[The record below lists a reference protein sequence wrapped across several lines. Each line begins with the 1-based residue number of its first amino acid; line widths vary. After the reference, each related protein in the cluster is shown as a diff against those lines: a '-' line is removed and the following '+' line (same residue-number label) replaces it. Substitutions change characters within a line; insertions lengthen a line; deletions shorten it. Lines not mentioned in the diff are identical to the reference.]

1 MYSGFWG
8 IYDRSILPSRIVLC
22 VTRYYV
28 ERFYIKIRLDKEL
41 SSQNSLLSFKAMLA
55 WAVLSATATV
65 WAVEPAWAEREAGA
79 MLVAQAGGDQAA
91 SDDSSSGQEGRG
103 NIKEVN
109 DCLVAGNRLIDRGQ
123 YAEARKQ
130 FAEALKLAPNCAGAY
145 NGIGATYLR
154 QNDFKRAESELMK
167 GLSLDALNVH
177 ILNNL
182 GSATY
187 HQNKFDQCV
196 LYYKQALQLA
206 RSDDAK
212 VEPMVNLANALA
224 DQGHN
229 DEAIDYFNQALR
241 IRPDFAMAYNCL
253 ARMYYNTRKYEL
265 AAENARRAVKFKPE
279 YAMAYYHL
287 GLAEAALKNNGE
299 AVKALEMSL
308 KYEKD
313 PGYASDTRRFLDHV
327 KAAGAGATTVVDADA
342 SDIPGIE
349 KLIKARA
356 WKPAEAA
363 IHNLLESNGDDP
375 VLYNNLGYVVAH
387 QRASTPHANFER
399 AVLYYKQAIK
409 LKKGPFPSA
418 HYNLGQ
424 TYRLL
429 GDDKNAEAEFRRA
442 IEDAKTTRTSIAV
455 AHNALAMLLKKKN
468 KLADA
473 DNEYKSAIAQA
484 GLELPVIHYNRAL
497 LLEKMEKTREA
508 VREYELYLKVAP
520 HGLNVETARVRLR
533 RLGIEPKG

>member
-1 MYSGFWG
+1 M
-8 IYDRSILPSRIVLC
+8 V
-22 VTRYYV
+22 
-28 ERFYIKIRLDKEL
+28 
-41 SSQNSLLSFKAMLA
+41 
-55 WAVLSATATV
+55 AVSAIAVSTAFCTFPPV
-65 WAVEPAWAEREAGA
+65 AAQQTWI
-79 MLVAQAGGDQAA
+79 AQAPDQQAA
-91 SDDSSSGQEGRG
+91 SNDDNNQQEDRG

-109 DCLVAGNRLIDRGQ
+109 DCLINGNRLIDKGQ

-130 FAEALKLAPNCAGAY
+130 FGEALKLAPTCAGAY

-154 QNDFKRAESELMK
+154 QNDFKRAEVELDK
-167 GLSLDALNVH
+167 GLNLEPLNVH

-187 HQNKFDQCV
+187 HQEKFDQCI

-206 RSDDAK
+206 KTDDAK

-224 DQGHN
+224 DQRHN

-253 ARMYYNTRKYEL
+253 ARMYYNTKKYEL

-287 GLAEAALKNNGE
+287 GLAEAALNNKGE
-299 AVKALEMSL
+299 AEKALEMSL
-308 KYEKD
+308 KFEKD
-313 PGYASDTRRFLDHV
+313 PSYAADTRRFLDHV
-327 KAAGAGATTVVDADA
+327 RSAGSTGLPSANDVNDIAGV
-342 SDIPGIE
+342 E

-356 WKPAEAA
+356 WKPAESA
-363 IHNLLESNGDDP
+363 IHSLLENTPEDP

-387 QRASTPHANFER
+387 QRGSTPHGNYER

-424 TYRLL
+424 AYRLL
-429 GDDKNAEAEFRRA
+429 DDDKNAESEFRLA
-442 IEDAKTTRTSIAV
+442 IEDSKATRTSLAV

-497 LLEKMEKTREA
+497 LLEKMERTRDA

-520 HGLNVETARVRLR
+520 HGLNVETARGRLR

>member
-1 MYSGFWG
+1 MSLIAAFTTCMP
-8 IYDRSILPSRIVLC
+8 RS
-22 VTRYYV
+22 T
-28 ERFYIKIRLDKEL
+28 
-41 SSQNSLLSFKAMLA
+41 
-55 WAVLSATATV
+55 
-65 WAVEPAWAEREAGA
+65 
-79 MLVAQAGGDQAA
+79 AQAQQVLISQAPEQPSGA
-91 SDDSSSGQEGRG
+91 DDDNAQQEDRG

-109 DCLVAGNRLIDRGQ
+109 DCLIAGNRLIDKGQ
-123 YAEARKQ
+123 YVEARKH
-130 FAEALKLAPNCAGAY
+130 FNEALKLAPNCAGAY

-154 QNDFKRAESELMK
+154 QNDFKRAEAELTK
-167 GLSLDALNVH
+167 GLTIDPLNVH

-187 HQNKFDQCV
+187 HQEKFDQCI

-206 RSDDAK
+206 KSDDAK

-224 DQGHN
+224 DQRHN

-253 ARMYYNTRKYEL
+253 ARMYYNTKKYEL

-287 GLAEAALKNNGE
+287 GLAEAALNNKGE
-299 AVKALEMSL
+299 AEKALELSIR
-308 KYEKD
+308 YEKD
-313 PGYASDTRRFLDHV
+313 PAYAADTKRFLDHLRSS
-327 KAAGAGATTVVDADA
+327 GSTGLPA
-342 SDIPGIE
+342 SDANDVASIE

-356 WKPAEAA
+356 WKPAETA
-363 IHNLLESNGDDP
+363 IHNLLESNGEDP

-387 QRASTPHANFER
+387 QRGATLHTNYER

-429 GDDKNAEAEFRRA
+429 DDDKNAEIEFRQA
-442 IEDAKTTRTSIAV
+442 IEDAKATRTPLPV
-455 AHNALAMLLKKKN
+455 AHNALAMLLKKRN

-473 DNEYKSAIAQA
+473 DREYKSAIAQA

-508 VREYELYLKVAP
+508 VGEYQLYLKVAP
-520 HGLNVETARVRLR
+520 HGLNVDTARGRLR
-533 RLGIEPKG
+533 RLGIEPQG

>member
-1 MYSGFWG
+1 M
-8 IYDRSILPSRIVLC
+8 V
-22 VTRYYV
+22 
-28 ERFYIKIRLDKEL
+28 
-41 SSQNSLLSFKAMLA
+41 A
-55 WAVLSATATV
+55 LSAIAVSTAFCAFPPV
-65 WAVEPAWAEREAGA
+65 AAQPNLAG
-79 MLVAQAGGDQAA
+79 QATEQQG
-91 SDDSSSGQEGRG
+91 SPEQEDRG

-109 DCLVAGNRLIDRGQ
+109 DCLVNGNRLIDKGQ
-123 YAEARKQ
+123 YADARKQ
-130 FAEALKLAPNCAGAY
+130 FEEALKLAPDCAGAY

-154 QNDFKRAESELMK
+154 QNNFKRAEVELNK
-167 GLSLDALNVH
+167 GFSIEPFNVH

-187 HQNKFDQCV
+187 HQEKFDECIR
-196 LYYKQALQLA
+196 YYKQALQLA
-206 RSDDAK
+206 KTDDAK
-212 VEPMVNLANALA
+212 IEPMVNLANALA
-224 DQGHN
+224 DQRHN

-253 ARMYYNTRKYEL
+253 ARMYYNTKKYEL
-265 AAENARRAVKFKPE
+265 AAENARRAVQFKPE

-287 GLAEAALKNNGE
+287 GLAEAALNNKGE
-299 AVKALEMSL
+299 AIKALEMSL
-308 KYEKD
+308 KFEKD
-313 PGYASDTRRFLDHV
+313 PSYAADTRRFLEHV
-327 KAAGAGATTVVDADA
+327 KTAGSTGLPSADVNDMAGV
-342 SDIPGIE
+342 E

-356 WKPAEAA
+356 WKPAETA
-363 IHNLLESNGDDP
+363 IHSLLENGEDP

-387 QRASTPHANFER
+387 QRGATPHGNYER

-409 LKKGPFPSA
+409 LKKGPFASA

-424 TYRLL
+424 AYRLL
-429 GDDKNAEAEFRRA
+429 DDDKNAEAEFRLA
-442 IEDAKTTRTSIAV
+442 IEDSKATRTPLAV

-468 KLADA
+468 KLVDA

-497 LLEKMEKTREA
+497 LLEKMEKTRDA

-520 HGLNVETARVRLR
+520 HGLNVETARGRLR

>member
-1 MYSGFWG
+1 MKT
-8 IYDRSILPSRIVLC
+8 V
-22 VTRYYV
+22 V
-28 ERFYIKIRLDKEL
+28 
-41 SSQNSLLSFKAMLA
+41 A
-55 WAVLSATATV
+55 LSAIAVSTAFCPFSPV
-65 WAVEPAWAEREAGA
+65 LAQQN
-79 MLVAQAGGDQAA
+79 LIAQATDQQGESGDENQ
-91 SDDSSSGQEGRG
+91 QEDRG

-109 DCLVAGNRLIDRGQ
+109 DCLINGNRLIDKGQ
-123 YAEARKQ
+123 YVEARKQ
-130 FAEALKLAPNCAGAY
+130 FEAALKLAPNCAGAF

-154 QNDFKRAESELMK
+154 QNNFKKAEEELKK
-167 GLSLDALNVH
+167 GLVIDPLNVH

-187 HQNKFDQCV
+187 HQEKFDDCI
-196 LYYKQALQLA
+196 YHYKQALQLA
-206 RSDDAK
+206 KTDDAK

-224 DQGHN
+224 DQRHN
-229 DEAIDYFNQALR
+229 DEAIDYFNQALV
-241 IRPDFAMAYNCL
+241 IRPNFAMAYNCL
-253 ARMYYNTRKYEL
+253 ARMYYNTKKYEL

-287 GLAEAALKNNGE
+287 GLAEAALNNKGE
-299 AVKALEMSL
+299 AIKALEMSL
-308 KYEKD
+308 RFEKD
-313 PGYASDTRRFLDHV
+313 PSYAADTRRFLEHV
-327 KAAGAGATTVVDADA
+327 KSSGSTGLPSA
-342 SDIPGIE
+342 SDVNDLPGVE

-363 IHNLLESNGDDP
+363 IHSLLENGEDP

-387 QRASTPHANFER
+387 QRGATPHGNYER

-424 TYRLL
+424 AYRLL
-429 GDDKNAEAEFRRA
+429 DDDKNAEAEFRLA
-442 IEDAKTTRTSIAV
+442 IEDAKATRTPLAV

-497 LLEKMEKTREA
+497 LLEKMEKTRDA
-508 VREYELYLKVAP
+508 VREYEHYLKVAP
-520 HGLNVETARVRLR
+520 HGLNVETARGRLR

>member
-1 MYSGFWG
+1 MA
-8 IYDRSILPSRIVLC
+8 
-22 VTRYYV
+22 
-28 ERFYIKIRLDKEL
+28 L
-41 SSQNSLLSFKAMLA
+41 SVGTM
-55 WAVLSATATV
+55 SATLWICPQVQVQAQPQPQMQAQS
-65 WAVEPAWAEREAGA
+65 WAQS
-79 MLVAQAGGDQAA
+79 LAQAQAA
-91 SDDSSSGQEGRG
+91 AQAPAQAQQLLIAQSTDQPSASEDDNNQQEDRG

-109 DCLVAGNRLIDRGQ
+109 DRLIAGNRLIDKGQ
-123 YAEARKQ
+123 YVEARKQ
-130 FAEALKLAPNCAGAY
+130 FNEALKLAPNCAGAY

-154 QNDFKRAESELMK
+154 QNDFKRAEAELTK
-167 GLSLDALNVH
+167 GLNIDPLNVH

-187 HQNKFDQCV
+187 HQEKFDQCI

-206 RSDDAK
+206 KSDDAK

-224 DQGHN
+224 DQRRN

-253 ARMYYNTRKYEL
+253 ARMYYNTKKYEL

-287 GLAEAALKNNGE
+287 GLAEAALNNKGE
-299 AVKALEMSL
+299 AEKALEMSL
-308 KYEKD
+308 RYEKD
-313 PGYASDTRRFLDHV
+313 PSYAADTRRFLEHV
-327 KAAGAGATTVVDADA
+327 RGSSSTALPSDVNDMAGV
-342 SDIPGIE
+342 E

-356 WKPAEAA
+356 WKPAESA
-363 IHNLLESNGDDP
+363 IHTLLENNGDDP

-387 QRASTPHANFER
+387 QRGATPHGNYER

-429 GDDKNAEAEFRRA
+429 DDDKNAEAEFRQA
-442 IEDAKTTRTSIAV
+442 IEDSKATRTPLPV
-455 AHNALAMLLKKKN
+455 AHNALAMLLKKRN
-468 KLADA
+468 KFADA

-497 LLEKMEKTREA
+497 LLEKMEKTRDA

-520 HGLNVETARVRLR
+520 HGLNVETARARLR

>member
-1 MYSGFWG
+1 M
-8 IYDRSILPSRIVLC
+8 I
-22 VTRYYV
+22 
-28 ERFYIKIRLDKEL
+28 
-41 SSQNSLLSFKAMLA
+41 SQLGDQ
-55 WAVLSATATV
+55 SAT
-65 WAVEPAWAEREAGA
+65 E
-79 MLVAQAGGDQAA
+79 GGDN
-91 SDDSSSGQEGRG
+91 GQQEDRG

-109 DCLVAGNRLIDRGQ
+109 DCLIAGNRLIDLGQ

-130 FAEALKLAPNCAGAY
+130 FMEALKLAPNCAGAY

-154 QNDFKRAESELMK
+154 QNNFKRAETELMK

-187 HQNKFDQCV
+187 HQEKFDQCV

-206 RSDDAK
+206 KTDDAK

-224 DQGHN
+224 DQRRN

-253 ARMYYNTRKYEL
+253 ARMYYNSKKYEL

-287 GLAEAALKNNGE
+287 GLAEAALKNKGE
-299 AVKALEMSL
+299 AENALEMSL

-313 PGYASDTRRFLDHV
+313 PSYAADTRRFLEHV
-327 KAAGAGATTVVDADA
+327 RNSGSGPADVGATPSAVD
-342 SDIPGIE
+342 IGEVE
-349 KLIKARA
+349 KLINGRQ
-356 WKPAEAA
+356 WKPAELA
-363 IHNLLESNGDDP
+363 IRALLETKGDDA

-387 QRASTPHANFER
+387 QKGATPHANYEK
-399 AVLYYKQAIK
+399 AVQNYKKAIQ

-429 GDDKNAEAEFRRA
+429 DDDKSAEAEFRLA
-442 IEDAKTTRTSIAV
+442 LEDARATRTSMAV

-468 KLADA
+468 KLVDA

-533 RLGIEPKG
+533 RLGIER

>member
-1 MYSGFWG
+1 LFAARAISAVGA
-8 IYDRSILPSRIVLC
+8 IA
-22 VTRYYV
+22 
-28 ERFYIKIRLDKEL
+28 L
-41 SSQNSLLSFKAMLA
+41 STSVFAFAPAIAQQQGLISQ
-55 WAVLSATATV
+55 TG
-65 WAVEPAWAEREAGA
+65 EQQQPADSDTGA
-79 MLVAQAGGDQAA
+79 Q
-91 SDDSSSGQEGRG
+91 QEDRG

-109 DCLVAGNRLIDRGQ
+109 DCLVGGNRLIDRGS

-130 FAEALKLAPNCAGAY
+130 FMEALKLAPSCAGAY
-145 NGIGATYLR
+145 NGIGASYLR
-154 QNDFKRAESELMK
+154 QNNFKQAETELMK
-167 GLSLDALNVH
+167 GLSLDPLNVH

-187 HQNKFDQCV
+187 HQEKFDQCV

-206 RSDDAK
+206 KTDEAK

-224 DQGHN
+224 DQRKS

-253 ARMYYNTRKYEL
+253 ARMYYNSKKYEL

-287 GLAEAALKNNGE
+287 GLAEAALNNKGE
-299 AVKALEMSL
+299 AEKALEMSL

-313 PGYASDTRRFLDHV
+313 PSYAADTRRFLDHIRNSGSGP
-327 KAAGAGATTVVDADA
+327 AGSPNVASTT
-342 SDIPGIE
+342 DIKE
-349 KLIKARA
+349 VESLIKARQ
-356 WKPAEAA
+356 WKPAEAS
-363 IHNLLESNGDDP
+363 IRDLLETKGDDA

-387 QRASTPHANFER
+387 QRGVTPHANFEK
-399 AVLYYKQAIK
+399 AVQYYKKAIQ

-429 GDDKNAEAEFRRA
+429 DDDKSAESEFRLA
-442 IEDAKTTRTSIAV
+442 IDDAKTTRTSMAV

-473 DNEYKSAIAQA
+473 DNEYKSAISQA

>member
-1 MYSGFWG
+1 MF
-8 IYDRSILPSRIVLC
+8 
-22 VTRYYV
+22 
-28 ERFYIKIRLDKEL
+28 ERFNSKSRQISEL
-41 SSQNSLLSFKAMLA
+41 NLHNKLFALKALIVVGVISVSAAFSASAPALAQERVLLSQL
-55 WAVLSATATV
+55 
-65 WAVEPAWAEREAGA
+65 
-79 MLVAQAGGDQAA
+79 GDQTPTEGG
-91 SDDSSSGQEGRG
+91 SGQQEDRG

-109 DCLVAGNRLIDRGQ
+109 DCLIAGNRLIDRGQ
-123 YAEARKQ
+123 YPEARKQ
-130 FAEALKLAPNCAGAY
+130 FMEALKLAPSCAGAY

-154 QNDFKRAESELMK
+154 QNDFKRAETELMK

-187 HQNKFDQCV
+187 HQEKFDQCV

-206 RSDDAK
+206 KTDDAK

-224 DQGHN
+224 DQRRN

-253 ARMYYNTRKYEL
+253 ARMYYNSKKYEL
-265 AAENARRAVKFKPE
+265 AAENARRAVKYKPE

-287 GLAEAALKNNGE
+287 GLAEAALKNKGE
-299 AVKALEMSL
+299 AENALEMSL

-313 PGYASDTRRFLDHV
+313 PSYAADTRRFLEHV
-327 KAAGAGATTVVDADA
+327 RNSGSGGPDTEAPPAAVD
-342 SDIPGIE
+342 IRE
-349 KLIKARA
+349 VEQLIKGRQ
-356 WKPAEAA
+356 WKPAESA
-363 IHNLLESNGDDP
+363 IRALLTKGDDA

-387 QRASTPHANFER
+387 QKGATPHANYEK
-399 AVLYYKQAIK
+399 AVQSYKKAIQ

-429 GDDKNAEAEFRRA
+429 DDDKSAEAEFRLA
-442 IEDAKTTRTSIAV
+442 LEDARATRTSMAV

-468 KLADA
+468 KLVDA

-520 HGLNVETARVRLR
+520 HGLNVEPARVRLR
-533 RLGIEPKG
+533 RLGIEPKGG

>member
-1 MYSGFWG
+1 M
-8 IYDRSILPSRIVLC
+8 V
-22 VTRYYV
+22 
-28 ERFYIKIRLDKEL
+28 
-41 SSQNSLLSFKAMLA
+41 A
-55 WAVLSATATV
+55 LSAVAVSTAFCAFRPV
-65 WAVEPAWAEREAGA
+65 AAQQN
-79 MLVAQAGGDQAA
+79 MVAQAPDQQGAPE
-91 SDDSSSGQEGRG
+91 DENQQEDRG

-109 DCLVAGNRLIDRGQ
+109 DCLVNGNRLIDKGQ
-123 YAEARKQ
+123 YADARKQ
-130 FAEALKLAPNCAGAY
+130 FEEALKLAPNCAGAY

-154 QNDFKRAESELMK
+154 QNDFKKAEVELRK
-167 GLSLDALNVH
+167 GLGIEALNVH

-187 HQNKFDQCV
+187 HQEKFDQCIV
-196 LYYKQALQLA
+196 FYKQALQLA
-206 RSDDAK
+206 KTDEAK

-224 DQGHN
+224 DQRHN

-253 ARMYYNTRKYEL
+253 ARMYYNTKKYEL

-287 GLAEAALKNNGE
+287 GLAEAALNNKGE
-299 AVKALEMSL
+299 AEKALEMSL
-308 KYEKD
+308 RYEKD
-313 PGYASDTRRFLDHV
+313 PSYAADTRRFLEHV
-327 KAAGAGATTVVDADA
+327 KTSGSTGLPSSNDVNDSAGV
-342 SDIPGIE
+342 E

-356 WKPAEAA
+356 WKPAETA
-363 IHNLLESNGDDP
+363 IHSMLENGEDP

-387 QRASTPHANFER
+387 QRGATPHGNYER
-399 AVLYYKQAIK
+399 AVLYYKQAVK

-424 TYRLL
+424 AYRLL
-429 GDDKNAEAEFRRA
+429 DDDKNAEAEFRLA
-442 IEDAKTTRTSIAV
+442 IEDAKATRTPLAV

-468 KLADA
+468 KLVDA

-497 LLEKMEKTREA
+497 LLEKMEKTRDA
-508 VREYELYLKVAP
+508 VREYEHYLKVAP
-520 HGLNVETARVRLR
+520 HGLNVETARGRLR

>member
-1 MYSGFWG
+1 M
-8 IYDRSILPSRIVLC
+8 IA
-22 VTRYYV
+22 
-28 ERFYIKIRLDKEL
+28 L
-41 SSQNSLLSFKAMLA
+41 S
-55 WAVLSATATV
+55 VIATSTTLWTIPPVA
-65 WAVEPAWAEREAGA
+65 ADQI
-79 MLVAQAGGDQAA
+79 LVAQATDQQGAA
-91 SDDSSSGQEGRG
+91 DDDNNQQEDRG

-109 DCLVAGNRLIDRGQ
+109 DCLVNGNRLIDKGQ
-123 YAEARKQ
+123 YADARKQ
-130 FAEALKLAPNCAGAY
+130 FGEALKLAPNCAGAY

-154 QNDFKRAESELMK
+154 ENDFKRAEAELDK
-167 GLSLDALNVH
+167 GLNLDPLNVH

-187 HQNKFDQCV
+187 HQEKFDQCI

-206 RSDDAK
+206 KTDDAK

-224 DQGHN
+224 DQRHN

-253 ARMYYNTRKYEL
+253 ARMYYNTKKYEL
-265 AAENARRAVKFKPE
+265 AAENARRAVKFKPG

-287 GLAEAALKNNGE
+287 GLAEAALNNRGE
-299 AVKALEMSL
+299 AEKALVMSL
-308 KYEKD
+308 RFEKD
-313 PGYASDTRRFLDHV
+313 PSYAADTRRFLEHV
-327 KAAGAGATTVVDADA
+327 KTSGSSGLSQANDVNDIAGV
-342 SDIPGIE
+342 E

-356 WKPAEAA
+356 WKPAESA
-363 IHNLLESNGDDP
+363 IHSLLENTPEEP

-387 QRASTPHANFER
+387 QRGATPHANYER
-399 AVLYYKQAIK
+399 AVLFYKQAIK

-429 GDDKNAEAEFRRA
+429 DDDKAAETEFRLA
-442 IEDAKTTRTSIAV
+442 IEDSKATRTSLAV

-473 DNEYKSAIAQA
+473 DSEYKSAIAQA

-508 VREYELYLKVAP
+508 VREYELYLKVSP
-520 HGLNVETARVRLR
+520 HGLNVETARGRLR